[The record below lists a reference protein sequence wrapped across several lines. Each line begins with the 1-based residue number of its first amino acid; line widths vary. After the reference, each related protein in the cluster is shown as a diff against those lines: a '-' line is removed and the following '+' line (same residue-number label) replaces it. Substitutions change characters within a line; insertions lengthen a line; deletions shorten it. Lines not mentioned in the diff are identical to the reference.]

1 MNNRLYCTFVEP
13 NEINEISKKIQS
25 SYKVL
30 FDKIFVLES
39 LDGEKVMLTYNV
51 DLGNSNGEFA
61 IGNTILVHRKKQT
74 NTLYTINALNELIK
88 SLNNGVLDKSY
99 SINWDD
105 YKNCIL
111 LVQADGYK
119 KIKKENH
126 KEMTKAKLFNY
137 LIQSKETDQNMYTL
151 SVIHTA
157 LKKFKTKI
165 VLYNYD
171 AFVFDFCDVEYDGLF
186 KTLEHIVSD
195 EYPISIKKGNHYGA
209 LYEI

>member
-1 MNNRLYCTFVEP
+1 MNNRLYCTFVKSDEVK
-13 NEINEISKKIQS
+13 EISEKIQS

-39 LDGEKVMLTYNV
+39 LDGDKVMLTYNV
-51 DLGNSNGEFA
+51 DLGNSNQEFA

-99 SINWDD
+99 SINWND

-119 KIKKENH
+119 KI
-126 KEMTKAKLFNY
+126 
-137 LIQSKETDQNMYTL
+137 D
-151 SVIHTA
+151 
-157 LKKFKTKI
+157 TKI
-165 VLYNYD
+165 
-171 AFVFDFCDVEYDGLF
+171 
-186 KTLEHIVSD
+186 K
-195 EYPISIKKGNHYGA
+195 
-209 LYEI
+209 EIINLS

>member
-1 MNNRLYCTFVEP
+1 MNNRLYCTFVEN
-13 NEINEISKKIQS
+13 NEIKEISERIQS

-99 SINWDD
+99 SINWND

-111 LVQADGYK
+111 LIQTDGF
-119 KIKKENH
+119 NRVD
-126 KEMTKAKLFNY
+126 TKVKTIIN
-137 LIQSKETDQNMYTL
+137 L
-151 SVIHTA
+151 S
-157 LKKFKTKI
+157 
-165 VLYNYD
+165 
-171 AFVFDFCDVEYDGLF
+171 
-186 KTLEHIVSD
+186 
-195 EYPISIKKGNHYGA
+195 
-209 LYEI
+209 